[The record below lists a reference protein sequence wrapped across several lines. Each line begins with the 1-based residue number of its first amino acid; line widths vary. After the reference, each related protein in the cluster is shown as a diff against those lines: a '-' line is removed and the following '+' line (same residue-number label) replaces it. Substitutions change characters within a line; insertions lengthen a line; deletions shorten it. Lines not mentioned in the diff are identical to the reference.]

1 MVSLMYI
8 LDSMER
14 YKYFYN
20 QDNTMSEL
28 SLNEGGLINID
39 IKNKSMDGRCGD
51 CT

>member
-1 MVSLMYI
+1 
-8 LDSMER
+8 
-14 YKYFYN
+14 
-20 QDNTMSEL
+20 MSKL